1 MYAAQG
7 KAFRVWDGE
16 RKVKVGVVAR
26 SLHELKSKGRQ
37 HLNLPEE
44 EDLSI
49 VLEEDGTVVADNEFF
64 QFIPDQT
71 VVQLLTEGQEW
82 RPEAPDDVTQTDGTD
97 EADTAGPIVDLST
110 DTEVKQLCRKLRQDI
125 AAIVSFT
132 PFQLEL
138 LSDADVEE
146 LTSQLEL
153 DKGSVEQLQEACQ
166 QRVLDRRRTQEAV
179 ELLQLFREVP
189 EAGGNG
195 QDATDAPMSVVASEG
210 TTSNN
215 STQLVEQVR
224 AETRRRQHQHKRQ
237 KTAREAAATQ
247 DL

>member
-110 DTEVKQLCRKLRQDI
+110 DNEVKQLCRKLRQDI

-138 LSDADVEE
+138 EVMVRMRRTPQCQS
-146 LTSQLEL
+146 SPR
-153 DKGSVEQLQEACQ
+153 KGPRVTTLHSWWSRSEQRPGEDNTNTN
-166 QRVLDRRRTQEAV
+166 DRRPPERRPPPKTFDTSKQTY
-179 ELLQLFREVP
+179 LL
-189 EAGGNG
+189 
-195 QDATDAPMSVVASEG
+195 MY
-210 TTSNN
+210 
-215 STQLVEQVR
+215 
-224 AETRRRQHQHKRQ
+224 
-237 KTAREAAATQ
+237 
-247 DL
+247 